1 MNGLPYYKAYPR
13 DFIDGTVGMAFE
25 LKATY
30 RLVLDLI
37 YLQSGRLPDD
47 ARYISG
53 LMGCSVR
60 AWNKNRLELISRRK
74 ITVENGFISNFRADK
89 ELETLRKLQENNA
102 EKASKPRKNKHLQE
116 PQQSQRAIYTDTDT
130 DTDKR
135 DTDVSLA
142 LSAPEPSSPVSEA
155 VEIYNDAASQ
165 VGWPKVQKL
174 TPARARA
181 LKARL
186 ADCGGV
192 EGWRI
197 AMDKGKSSYF
207 LSGRATGSTPA
218 NFDWITKQA
227 NFTKLMEGNYDNRN
241 NRNGHNAE
249 RRENRPDP
257 ALENIFRLAG
267 LGKASG
273 NGCG

>member
-1 MNGLPYYKAYPR
+1 VKGEYNVAAYDKTNWYSPAMSAEWVSAIGQKSPMDWSKIANGLAKNGQP
-13 DFIDGTVGMAFE
+13 I
-25 LKATY
+25 
-30 RLVLDLI
+30 
-37 YLQSGRLPDD
+37 PD
-47 ARYISG
+47 
-53 LMGCSVR
+53 
-60 AWNKNRLELISRRK
+60 
-74 ITVENGFISNFRADK
+74 
-89 ELETLRKLQENNA
+89 
-102 EKASKPRKNKHLQE
+102 SKPDSKPDE
-116 PQQSQRAIYTDTDT
+116 DTN
-130 DTDKR
+130 
-135 DTDVSLA
+135 VSLA
-142 LSAPEPSSPVSEA
+142 LSAPEPSSPISEA

-174 TPARARA
+174 TPARAKV

-186 ADCGGV
+186 AECGGV

-197 AMDKGKSSYF
+197 AMDKGKSSDF

-241 NRNGHNAE
+241 NRNRHNAE

>member
-37 YLQSGRLPDD
+37 YLQGGRLPDD
-47 ARYISG
+47 ARYIAG

-60 AWNKNRLELISRRK
+60 AWNKNRLELISRGK

-102 EKASKPRKNKHLQE
+102 EKASKPRKNKDLQE
-116 PQQSQRAIYTDTDT
+116 PQQSQRAIYTDT

-142 LSAPEPSSPVSEA
+142 LSAPEPSSPISEA

-174 TPARARA
+174 TPARAKV

-186 ADCGGV
+186 AECGGV

-197 AMDKGKSSYF
+197 AMDKGKSSDF

-241 NRNGHNAE
+241 NRNRHNAE